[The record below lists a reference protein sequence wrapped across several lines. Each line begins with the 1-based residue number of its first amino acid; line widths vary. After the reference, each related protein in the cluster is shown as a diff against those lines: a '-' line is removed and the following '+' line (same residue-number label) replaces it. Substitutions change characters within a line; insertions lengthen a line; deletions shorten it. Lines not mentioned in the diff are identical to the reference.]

1 MREVYAVR
9 IKGERLLHGR
19 DDFFI
24 PFLPVRIK
32 QTDSLR
38 SMEAD
43 GIITRAEI
51 ESEPPKVVEYAL
63 SPLGMTLRPIL
74 SAMKEW
80 GEFYKTQE

>member
-1 MREVYAVR
+1 MA
-9 IKGERLLHGR
+9 
-19 DDFFI
+19 
-24 PFLPVRIK
+24 
-32 QTDSLR
+32 
-38 SMEAD
+38 AD

-51 ESEPPKVVEYAL
+51 ENEPPKVVEYAL